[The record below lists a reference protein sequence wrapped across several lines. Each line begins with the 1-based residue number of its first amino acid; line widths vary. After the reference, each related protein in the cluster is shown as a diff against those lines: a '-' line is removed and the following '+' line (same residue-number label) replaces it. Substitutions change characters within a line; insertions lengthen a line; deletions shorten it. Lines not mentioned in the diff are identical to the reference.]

1 MLKNKKI
8 AFITHVNK
16 FLLLYSFLV
25 FHLIFPIFISYPMIK
40 EHINK
45 NLKKMKSLF
54 LAMTNFSWNPY
65 IVERI
70 EEKKGFVYYEE

>member
-1 MLKNKKI
+1 
-8 AFITHVNK
+8 
-16 FLLLYSFLV
+16 
-25 FHLIFPIFISYPMIK
+25 MIK